1 MFFGKRAILLI
12 QIAISVTAVAYI
24 IIRLVNY
31 DEWETF
37 YELFTQQPTRFAVV
51 FLLQLILSSLNL
63 SIESFKWQKLVSP
76 LREQSFKLSF
86 YQILKGVQVGMV
98 TPGRSGE
105 GVAKALM
112 LPAGYRTRGFL
123 LSVTGSALQNIV
135 LALGGLL
142 GLIFIREFPE
152 KELSMFFQIQEWL
165 IRYSLTFLV
174 VSAAG
179 VIVVV
184 RLLRFM
190 RRNPVVKRIT
200 FYLLVV
206 KQLGMMNF
214 LTIVMLTLARYLV
227 YCFQLWIM
235 FYFLNISGSINLL
248 WLIPIYY
255 AAITFIP
262 SMAIAD
268 IGIRGTIALF
278 LFGAI
283 STNSAAIVAAIFFVW
298 FCNLALPAVSAIFIK
313 APGAEHRQNS

>member
-1 MFFGKRAILLI
+1 MFLGKRVILLI
-12 QIAISVTAVAYI
+12 QIAISVAAVAYI
-24 IIRLVNY
+24 IFRLFNY

-37 YELFTQQPTRFAVV
+37 YELFTKQPFRFALV

-63 SIESFKWQKLVSP
+63 SIESLKWQILVSP
-76 LREQSFKLSF
+76 LRRQSFNLSF
-86 YQILKGVQVGMV
+86 YQILKGLQVGMV

-105 GVAKALM
+105 GVAKALL
-112 LPAGYRTRGFL
+112 LPMGYRTRGFL
-123 LSVTGSALQNIV
+123 LSVTGSALQNVI

-152 KELSMFFQIQEWL
+152 QEPGMFFQLQDWL
-165 IRYSLTFLV
+165 IRYSLTFLIVTGAGLV
-174 VSAAG
+174 V
-179 VIVVV
+179 IV

-206 KQLGMMNF
+206 KQLGAMKF
-214 LTIVMLTLARYLV
+214 VAIVMLTLARYFV
-227 YCFQLWIM
+227 YCFQLWVM
-235 FYFLNISGSINLL
+235 FYFLSIGDSMSLF
-248 WLIPIYY
+248 WLIPVYY

-283 STNSAAIVAAIFFVW
+283 SANSAAIVAAIFFVW
-298 FCNLALPAVSAIFIK
+298 FCNLAIPAVSAIYFR
-313 APGAEHRQNS
+313 APVATHPQ